1 MFGLEQLVNWNEI
14 SMLGFALA
22 FAAGLIVAFSPS
34 SIPMIPVLMGYVL
47 KPRGCTKGRSIILS
61 SGFVFGI
68 VFINVLLGLIFTSV
82 GAAAG
87 KVFGPSWNIV
97 ISLLLLIMG
106 LQVLGVLRIRL
117 PQFNFSGNEVTSFF
131 GAFLLGIPFV
141 LSLCPYCVPI
151 QLTMLT
157 AAAATQQVWY
167 GGLLLLFFGL
177 GRGLPLFLVGQFSG
191 FLAKAGFMTRHN
203 IKLQKASGLVFIGMS
218 GLYLYQFLNVV
229 KYI

>member
-1 MFGLEQLVNWNEI
+1 MFGLEQLVDWNQI
-14 SMLGFALA
+14 SILGFALA

-47 KPRGCTKGRSIILS
+47 KPRGCSKSRSIVLS
-61 SGFVFGI
+61 SGFVLGI
-68 VFINVLLGLIFTSV
+68 VFINVLLGIVFTAV
-82 GAAAG
+82 GAVAG
-87 KVFGPSWNIV
+87 KVFGPSWNLV

-106 LQVLGVLRIRL
+106 LQVFGALRLRL
-117 PQFNFSGNEVTSFF
+117 PQFGFSGSEITSFF
-131 GAFLLGIPFV
+131 GAFLVGIPFV

-191 FLAKAGFMTRHN
+191 FLAKAGFITRFN
-203 IKLQKASGLVFIGMS
+203 TPLQKVSGVVFIGMS
-218 GLYLYQFLNVV
+218 GFYLYQFLNVV
-229 KYI
+229 KYM

>member
-1 MFGLEQLVNWNEI
+1 MFGLEQYGDWNQI
-14 SMLGFALA
+14 SMMGFALA

-34 SIPMIPVLMGYVL
+34 SVPMIPVLMGYVL
-47 KPRGCTKGRSIILS
+47 KPSGCSKSRSIALS
-61 SGFVFGI
+61 SGFVLGM
-68 VFINVLLGLIFTSV
+68 VFINVLLGIIFTTV

-87 KVFGPSWNIV
+87 KIFGPSWNLV

-106 LQVLGVLRIRL
+106 LQVLGVLRLRL

-141 LSLCPYCVPI
+141 LSLCPFCVPI
-151 QLTMLT
+151 QLTILT

-177 GRGLPLFLVGQFSG
+177 GRGLPLLLVGQFSG
-191 FLAKAGFMTRHN
+191 FLAKAGFITRHN
-203 IKLQKASGLVFIGMS
+203 AQLQKVSGLVFIGLS
-218 GLYLYQFLNVV
+218 GLYLNRFLDVV
-229 KYI
+229 KYM

>member
-1 MFGLEQLVNWNEI
+1 MFGLEQLVDWNQI

-34 SIPMIPVLMGYVL
+34 SRPMIPVLMGYVL
-47 KPRGCTKGRSIILS
+47 KPRGCTKGRSLILS
-61 SGFVFGI
+61 SGFVFGM
-68 VFINVLLGLIFTSV
+68 VFINVLLGIIFTSV

-106 LQVLGVLRIRL
+106 LQVLGALRLRL

-131 GAFLLGIPFV
+131 AAFLLGIPFV

-177 GRGLPLFLVGQFSG
+177 GRGLPLFFVGQFSG